1 MATETVIYVSL
12 ALVLLTRIYVFISPP
27 EFLEEHKDRRYH
39 EYHLYRQYHLHKQY
53 DDEPQ
58 ENKDN
63 GPIDSS
69 RRSSTAQQ
77 QLDGNRDKTNPVDVL
92 HHPSD
97 ELVLLGMGPGA
108 RPLPLHEL
116 SARALSELDP
126 LNIVTSRSRSS
137 SSSTAREKLGQD
149 AWGDADM
156 SMPNYLSLDTSEIH
170 YNGSLKKF
178 EQDPE
183 VKEAIRE
190 LQTGQRDLAKECPT
204 MTVVWEGGRWCCL
217 EGRTLYILRSLGW
230 QGQVRVQVLVDKDAT
245 MLAVTEEY
253 WRAAGMISAL
263 NPLVTPST
271 DPITPTP
278 ISPLSSPSHQSES
291 AVASAA
297 AERATSH
304 QVNTSAATTSA
315 PTVGLSLEETE
326 EGPGILG
333 DAMETETRSRIPFD
347 LLASGTKLTG
357 TTAEQDE
364 TDGEMESRHEVE
376 SDGYLEDDEGDADEE
391 DDADDEDDEALS
403 GIGKRLR
410 HASLQSPTDPYL
422 RRKVF
427 LNRTKT
433 TAITQGVP
441 PSPLLLPKTNESQTL
456 SETGLHPGSLGL
468 TPTHRHSQQQHH
480 ERKISIPE
488 FLLPPPLHDEQV
500 YLIIDPAS
508 SPTCRTPPR
517 RDSGHSDGP

>member
-27 EFLEEHKDRRYH
+27 DFLEEHKDRRYH

-53 DDEPQ
+53 DDETQ
-58 ENKDN
+58 ENTED
-63 GPIDSS
+63 GLVASS

-77 QLDGNRDKTNPVDVL
+77 QSDVRGGKTDPIDVL
-92 HHPSD
+92 HHPSN

-116 SARALSELDP
+116 SARALSDLDP
-126 LNIVTSRSRSS
+126 LGIVPSRSRSS
-137 SSSTAREKLGQD
+137 SSSTARERMGQD
-149 AWGDADM
+149 AWGDADIA
-156 SMPNYLSLDTSEIH
+156 MPNFLSLDTSEIH

-183 VKEAIRE
+183 VREAVRE

-253 WRAAGMISAL
+253 WRAAGMTSDL
-263 NPLVTPST
+263 KPLATTST
-271 DPITPTP
+271 DPIASTTIPSL
-278 ISPLSSPSHQSES
+278 SPPSHQGELP
-291 AVASAA
+291 VVVPASKQ
-297 AERATSH
+297 ATSH

-326 EGPGILG
+326 EAPRTFYVAVEKESNL
-333 DAMETETRSRIPFD
+333 RVPFD
-347 LLASGTKLTG
+347 VLTTG
-357 TTAEQDE
+357 KQGFGATPEQDD
-364 TDGEMESRHEVE
+364 TDGEMESKHEVE
-376 SDGYLEDDEGDADEE
+376 SDGYLEDDEGDADGE
-391 DDADDEDDEALS
+391 DDAEDDDDEGLS
-403 GIGKRLR
+403 SLERQLR
-410 HASLQSPTDPYL
+410 SANLQASTDPHL
-422 RRKVF
+422 RRRIF
-427 LNRTKT
+427 LDRTRT
-433 TAITQGVP
+433 TAATQGAP
-441 PSPLLLPKTNESQTL
+441 PSPFLLPKANESKTP
-456 SETGLHPGSLGL
+456 SET
-468 TPTHRHSQQQHH
+468 RQHH

-500 YLIIDPAS
+500 YLIIDPIS
-508 SPTCRTPPR
+508 LPTSKTPPR
-517 RDSGHSDGP
+517 RDSGHGDDS